1 MKLTLT
7 IALILTAEAFIKPSI
22 ALPDCF
28 VVIVA
33 ALMFGR
39 EE

>member
-22 ALPDCF
+22 ALPDCVLCM
-28 VVIVA
+28 VVAI
-33 ALMFGR
+33 MFWR
-39 EE
+39 K